1 MTGFRRS
8 GLLGRQQCLRRVA
21 VALTTFV
28 VAVLGLVI
36 FVSAPAS
43 AHVSLTL
50 SDPANVS
57 TLAGPVDRIRFTF
70 SGPVE
75 PVTDQFEL
83 RDAGGTALGIASV
96 ATDGDNVVVL
106 TPSATMPLGR
116 NKATWAL
123 RGSDGHS
130 MTGTIA
136 FTVAAPV
143 GSTLPLE
150 PGAVISESQVSESVI
165 AGPTE
170 SPADSLTAASNSMG
184 RAELIATLARWIVY
198 SGLLFCVGGLGY
210 LAWVHR
216 GSAAEGRQLV
226 FYVRRATLVVIIFSA
241 LEWAS
246 QLIVYDF
253 GRLWALVSPSVWID
267 LLGSGFGAG
276 ILLRVLGAG
285 LVIGFLKID
294 IDRDP
299 GGAGFD
305 PIIESPGGVA
315 TKSPMLTRLRV
326 EASPF
331 AFLGAFVL
339 LVSELF
345 IGHTSS
351 TDPRLLVGLG
361 NIIHMA
367 AGGLWAAG
375 SFMLASTLWRRHR
388 RGVPLDA
395 RLLATRFSV
404 VAAWSLVAVAV
415 SGVVLAWTIIGSIG
429 GFWQTDF
436 GRLLLLKVAFVAA
449 VAAMGAYN
457 HRVLVPA
464 LVDDAE
470 SDGVRFRRAITI
482 EAALFSVILLVT
494 SLLVVAN
501 PN

>member
-1 MTGFRRS
+1 MTGFRQPDP
-8 GLLGRQQCLRRVA
+8 LGRKQCLRPIA
-21 VALTTFV
+21 VALATIA
-28 VAVLGLVI
+28 VAVLGLVV
-36 FVSAPAS
+36 FTSAPAS

-57 TLAGPVDRIRFTF
+57 TLAGPVDQIRFTF

-75 PVTDQFEL
+75 PVADEFEL
-83 RDAGGTALGIASV
+83 RDAGGTSLGIASV
-96 ATDGDNVVVL
+96 TTDGDNVVVL
-106 TPSATMPLGR
+106 TPAAAMPPGR

-130 MTGTIA
+130 MTGAIA
-136 FTVAAPV
+136 FTVSAPV
-143 GSTLPLE
+143 GSTLLPV
-150 PGAVISESQVSESVI
+150 PGATITESVAIASESSVGNPESM
-165 AGPTE
+165 
-170 SPADSLTAASNSMG
+170 D
-184 RAELIATLARWIVY
+184 RAELLAALARWIVY
-198 SGLLFCVGGLGY
+198 AAVLFCVGGLGY

-226 FYVRRATLVVIIFSA
+226 FHVRRAALIAIAFSA
-241 LEWAS
+241 LEWAT

-253 GRLWALVSPSVWID
+253 GRLSALVSPSVWID
-267 LLGSGFGAG
+267 LLGSGFGVG
-276 ILLRVLGAG
+276 ILLRVAGAG
-285 LVIGFLKID
+285 LVISFLKID
-294 IDRDP
+294 IDRDF
-299 GGAGFD
+299 GGTGFD
-305 PIIESPGGVA
+305 PIIESPGGVVTEA
-315 TKSPMLTRLRV
+315 PPLTRLRV

-331 AFLGAFVL
+331 AFIGALLL

-351 TDPRLLVGLG
+351 TDPRLLVGAG
-361 NIIHMA
+361 NVIHMA

-436 GRLLLLKVAFVAA
+436 GRLLLVKVAFVAG

-464 LVDDAE
+464 LVADAE
-470 SDGVRFRRAITI
+470 SDAVRFRRAITV

-494 SLLVVAN
+494 SFLVVAN
-501 PN
+501 PG

>member
-1 MTGFRRS
+1 M
-8 GLLGRQQCLRRVA
+8 
-21 VALTTFV
+21 
-28 VAVLGLVI
+28 LGLVI
-36 FVSAPAS
+36 FASAPAS
-43 AHVSLTL
+43 AHVNLTL

-75 PVTDQFEL
+75 PVADQFEL
-83 RDAGGTALGIASV
+83 RNADGTALGIASV

-136 FTVAAPV
+136 FTVSVPV
-143 GSTLPLE
+143 GSTILPQS
-150 PGAVISESQVSESVI
+150 GATVTESTVNASTEISADSSAAATNSMDRAESV
-165 AGPTE
+165 
-170 SPADSLTAASNSMG
+170 
-184 RAELIATLARWIVY
+184 ATLARWIVY
-198 SGLLFCVGGLGY
+198 ASLLFCVGGLGY

-226 FYVRRATLVVIIFSA
+226 FYVRRAALVVIVFSA
-241 LEWAS
+241 VEWAT

-253 GRLWALVSPSVWID
+253 GRLSALVSPSVWIN

-276 ILLRVLGAG
+276 ILLRVVGAG

-299 GGAGFD
+299 GGTGYE

-315 TKSPMLTRLRV
+315 TKSPLLTRLRV

-331 AFLGAFVL
+331 AFIGAFAL

-351 TDPRLLVGLG
+351 TDPRLLVGVG
-361 NIIHMA
+361 NMIHMA